1 MLCTFNLPHKALDRI
16 SASWYNDCVMDNKGL
31 MMDAQF
37 DSKELAAAIRESTAT
52 LIKPRKVRKA
62 DRQVYGVKKTKTF
75 LRGTDG
81 DSNGYPK
88 LNYFE
93 KFSTHK
99 SLGHF

>member
-1 MLCTFNLPHKALDRI
+1 MNAEFDR
-16 SASWYNDCVMDNKGL
+16 
-31 MMDAQF
+31 
-37 DSKELAAAIRESTAT
+37 KELAAAICESTAT
-52 LIKPRKVRKA
+52 LIKPNKIRRV

-75 LRGTDG
+75 LRGSDG
-81 DSNGYPK
+81 TSSGYPK